1 MLKKQYKVLAGAI
14 ALAFAASTAT
24 AAVSQE
30 EANKLG
36 NSLTPIGAEM
46 AGNGGAI
53 PAWTGGLTT
62 SPAGFKTGDKPVN
75 PFPEDKVQF
84 TITADNYKEYA
95 DNLTDGQKAMFEK
108 YPDTYRMPVYQTR
121 RTAAYPQ
128 FIYDETKKNATNSKM
143 VQNGNGLENF
153 VQGVPFPIPQN
164 GLEAIWNHI
173 TRYRGGSVRRV
184 VGQATPQA
192 NGDYSIVR
200 LQEEFT
206 FATNLSDYD
215 SEKDKNV
222 LFYFKQDVLSPA
234 RLAGNVLLVHETLDQ
249 IKEPRKAWVY
259 NAGQRRVRLAPQVS
273 YDGPGTA
280 SDGMR
285 TSDNLD
291 MYNGAPDRYDWKLV
305 GKKEVYIPYN
315 SYKLKD
321 TSLKYGDIVK
331 AGHINQDLT
340 RYELHRVWKV
350 EATLKDGKR
359 HIYAKRTFYLDEDTW
374 QATEIDHYD
383 GRGELWRVAEA
394 HSLMYYDYTVPW
406 YAVETLYDLNSG
418 RYLVLGLDN
427 EEPTSY
433 EFGFKRTRGDYTPAA
448 LRRSGVRQ
456 QGS

>member
-1 MLKKQYKVLAGAI
+1 MLKKHYKTWGSAI
-14 ALAFAASTAT
+14 ALSLMVSAAN
-24 AAVSQE
+24 AAVSPA
-30 EANKLG
+30 EAAKLG
-36 NSLTPIGAEM
+36 KQLTPIGAEM
-46 AGNGGAI
+46 AGKGDI

-62 SPAGFKTGDKPVN
+62 MPAGVAKGDKLVN
-75 PFPEDKVQF
+75 PFPDDKPKFV
-84 TITADNYKEYA
+84 ITAANYKQYA
-95 DNLTDGQKAMFEK
+95 ANLTDGQKAMFEK
-108 YPDTYRMPVYQTR
+108 YPETYRMPVYQSR

-128 FIYDETKKNATNSKM
+128 NIYDSSKTNATTTKLLDG
-143 VQNGNGLENF
+143 GNGLANF
-153 VQGVPFPIPQN
+153 VEGVAFPIPQN
-164 GLEAIWNHI
+164 GLEVVWNHI
-173 TRYRGGSVRRV
+173 VRYRGGSVSRI

-200 LQEEFT
+200 LQDEFT
-206 FATNLSDYD
+206 FRTKLSDFAPD
-215 SEKDKNV
+215 KDENV

-249 IKEPRKAWVY
+249 VKEPRKAWVY

-280 SDGMR
+280 ADGLR

-291 MYNGAPDRYDWKLV
+291 MYNGAPDRYDWKLI
-305 GKKEVYIPYN
+305 GKQEVYIPYN

-321 TSLKYGDIVK
+321 PSVKYDEIVK

-359 HIYAKRTFYLDEDTW
+359 HVYAKRVFYFDEDTW
-374 QATEIDHYD
+374 QAAQIDHYD

-394 HSLMYYDYTVPW
+394 HSVMYYDYLVPW

-433 EFGFKRTRGDYTPAA
+433 NFGFQRSSGDYTPAA
-448 LRRSGVRQ
+448 LRRSGVR
-456 QGS
+456 

>member
-448 LRRSGVRQ
+448 LRRSGVR
-456 QGS
+456 